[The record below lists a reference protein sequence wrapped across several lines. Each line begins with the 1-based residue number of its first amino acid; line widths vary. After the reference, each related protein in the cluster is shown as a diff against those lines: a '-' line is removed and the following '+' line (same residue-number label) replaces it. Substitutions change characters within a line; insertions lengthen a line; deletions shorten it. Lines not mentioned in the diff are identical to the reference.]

1 MVNRHLEHLQ
11 QQYRNISCTAKNRK
25 IWDLQNLERKH
36 KNLCSVLGFKGLV
49 ENVRQTKNKKRIGFR
64 KTPTIV
70 EIENNI
76 NDGDD
81 DIWYLIRETGL
92 ASLLFSSSPK
102 CIARLKKKT
111 LQSHLYS
118 GDLKLV
124 IVYDDRRIYG
134 VKVPETL
141 DAFKSVSFHPPVKT
155 GQVVSHPVCFLLAK
169 SSLHRST

>member
-11 QQYRNISCTAKNRK
+11 QQYWNTSRTAKNRN

-36 KNLCSVLGFKGLV
+36 ENLCSVLGFKGLV

-102 CIARLKKKT
+102 CIARLKKKKT
-111 LQSHLYS
+111 LHLYWR
-118 GDLKLV
+118 DLKF
-124 IVYDDRRIYG
+124 VYDDRIYG